1 VRNTRDAYIVV
12 TLDVGGSAAKAS
24 AFDAVRCAHLA
35 SASEPYPA
43 PDAGDPGVFDPQAWW
58 ATATRALASLTGIV
72 DAAPGRYLG
81 IVVSAIRIPFVLVDR
96 DGDPV
101 LPGLLNKDRRA
112 LPNVVAVTA
121 AIDADDLYRTTG
133 HWPTAE
139 FGLPKLLWI
148 RSHYPAAWRS
158 TAILLQLHDWF
169 TYRLSGAIVSEP
181 SSAAMSQMLDVAKRT
196 WAADVLGAFEI
207 GTERFPELRSAGSRV
222 GGLLDPVARAT
233 GLPAGLPVH
242 LGGGDT
248 HLSAM
253 SAGTGPDHVPV
264 VVAGTTAPVQLA
276 VDALPNQPD
285 CYPLLV
291 SEHANPGLWALE
303 TNAGP
308 TGGILARLAG
318 LDGETGEAL
327 ADEVQRR
334 GFEVTTDPDT
344 PLTVLS
350 GNPFFGAEGWAVAPP
365 PTIAGLR
372 PGHRG
377 RDAVYAG
384 LAGACYAIRSILD
397 PLDQQT
403 GFSSPRIR
411 VTGGMAQNAEWCQL
425 MADVCE
431 REIAVKPLDRI
442 SGLAGAA
449 LVAGQESSEM
459 AAEIAEIV
467 FAPDQSQDTCHAS
480 GFGNYLD
487 IYRTAQAIAR
497 DNVVSADACTR

>member
-1 VRNTRDAYIVV
+1 MRNIRDACIVV

-35 SASEPYPA
+35 STSEPYPA
-43 PDAGDPGVFDPQAWW
+43 PDHGDPGVFDPEAWW
-58 ATATRALASLTGIV
+58 ATATRALVSLTAIV

-81 IVVSAIRIPFVLVDR
+81 VVVSAIRIPFVLVDR
-96 DGDPV
+96 GGDPV

-112 LPNVVAVTA
+112 LAHLAEITA

-148 RSHYPAAWRS
+148 RSHHPAPWS
-158 TAILLQLHDWF
+158 KTAVLLQLHDWF
-169 TYRLSGAIVSEP
+169 IYRLSGVMVSEP
-181 SSAAMSQMLDVAKRT
+181 SSAAMSQMLDVAKRA

-207 GTERFPELRSAGSRV
+207 GTERFPELRPAGSEV
-222 GGLLDPVARAT
+222 GAVLDPVAHAT

-253 SAGTGPDHVPV
+253 SAGTGPDHIPV
-264 VVAGTTAPVQLA
+264 VVAGTTAPAQLA
-276 VDALPNQPD
+276 VGALPSQPD

-291 SEHANPGLWALE
+291 SEHAIPGLWALE

-308 TGGILARLAG
+308 TGGILARLDG
-318 LDGETGEAL
+318 LDDETGDWL
-327 ADEVQRR
+327 TDEVKRR
-334 GFEVTTDPDT
+334 GFEVTADEDA

-350 GNPFFGAEGWAVAPP
+350 GSPFFGAEGWAVAPP
-365 PTIAGLR
+365 PTIIGLR

-377 RDAVYAG
+377 SDAVHAG
-384 LAGACYAIRSILD
+384 FAGACYAIRSILD
-397 PLDQQT
+397 PLDEHS
-403 GFSSPRIR
+403 GFSSPRVR

-425 MADVCE
+425 LADVCE
-431 REIAVKPLDRI
+431 REVAVRPLDRI

-449 LVAGQESSEM
+449 LVAGRESSQM
-459 AAEIAEIV
+459 AAEVAEV
-467 FAPDQSQDTCHAS
+467 LYVPDQGLGTGHAS
-480 GFGNYLD
+480 GFGSYLD
-487 IYRTAQAIAR
+487 QYRTAQATAR
-497 DNVVSADACTR
+497 DNGLSADACPR

>member
-1 VRNTRDAYIVV
+1 VPNIRDACIVV

-24 AFDAVRCAHLA
+24 AFDAVKCAHLA

-43 PDAGDPGVFDPQAWW
+43 ADDGDPGVFDPEAWW
-58 ATATRALASLTGIV
+58 AAAARALGSLTGIV

-81 IVVSAIRIPFVLVDR
+81 VVVSAIRIPFVLVDR

-112 LPNVVAVTA
+112 LPNVAEVTA
-121 AIDADDLYRTTG
+121 AIGADDLYRTTG
-133 HWPTAE
+133 HWPAAE

-148 RSHYPAAWRS
+148 RSHHPAPWSR
-158 TAILLQLHDWF
+158 TAALLQLHDWF
-169 TYRLSGAIVSEP
+169 IYRLSGVMVSEP
-181 SSAAMSQMLDVAKRT
+181 SSAAMSQMLDVAKRA
-196 WAADVLGAFEI
+196 WAADVLGAFGI
-207 GTERFPELRSAGSRV
+207 GKERFPELRPAGSRV
-222 GGLLDPVARAT
+222 GGVLDPVAHAT

-253 SAGTGPDHVPV
+253 SAGTGLDHVPV

-276 VDALPNQPD
+276 VDALSSQPD

-291 SEHANPGLWALE
+291 SEHAIPGLRALE

-308 TGGILARLAG
+308 TGGILAHLAG
-318 LDGETGEAL
+318 LHGEAGDSL
-327 ADEVQRR
+327 AEEVKRR
-334 GFEVTTDPDT
+334 GFEVTADADA

-350 GNPFFGAEGWAVAPP
+350 GNPFFGAEGWAMPPP
-365 PTIAGLR
+365 PTIVGLR

-377 RDAVYAG
+377 SDIVHAG
-384 LAGACYAIRSILD
+384 LAGTCYAIRSILD
-397 PLDQQT
+397 PLDEHSA
-403 GFSSPRIR
+403 FSSPRVL

-425 MADVCE
+425 LADVCE
-431 REIAVKPLDRI
+431 REIAVRPLDRI

-449 LVAGQESSEM
+449 LVADCESSQM
-459 AAEIAEIV
+459 AAEVAEVV
-467 FAPDQSQDTCHAS
+467 FFPDQDPEACHTS
-480 GFGNYLD
+480 GFGSYLD
-487 IYRTAQAIAR
+487 LYRTAQVTAR
-497 DNVVSADACTR
+497 DNGLSADACPR

>member
-1 VRNTRDAYIVV
+1 VRNIRDAGIVV

-24 AFDAVRCAHLA
+24 AFDAVSCAHLA
-35 SASEPYPA
+35 SASEAYPA
-43 PDAGDPGVFDPQAWW
+43 PNDGDPGVFDPEAWW
-58 ATATRALASLTGIV
+58 AAATRALASLTAIV

-81 IVVSAIRIPFVLVDR
+81 AVVSAIRIPFVLVDR

-112 LPNVVAVTA
+112 LPSVAEVVA
-121 AIDADDLYRTTG
+121 AIDAGDLYRTTG
-133 HWPTAE
+133 HWPAAE

-148 RSHYPAAWRS
+148 RSHYPEPWSR
-158 TAILLQLHDWF
+158 TAVLLQLHDWF
-169 TYRLSGAIVSEP
+169 IYRLSGVMVSEP
-181 SSAAMSQMLDVAKRT
+181 SSAAMSQMLDVAKRA
-196 WAADVLGAFEI
+196 WAADVLSAFEI
-207 GTERFPELRSAGSRV
+207 GTERFPELRPAGSRV
-222 GGLLDPVARAT
+222 GGVLDPVAEAT

-264 VVAGTTAPVQLA
+264 VVAGTTVPAQLA
-276 VDALPNQPD
+276 VDALPRQSD

-291 SEHANPGLWALE
+291 SEHAIPGLWALE

-318 LDGETGEAL
+318 LDGETGDSL
-327 ADEVQRR
+327 SDEVKRR
-334 GFEVTTDPDT
+334 GFEVRADAEA

-365 PTIAGLR
+365 PTIVGLR
-372 PGHRG
+372 PWHRG
-377 RDAVYAG
+377 SDAVHAG

-397 PLDQQT
+397 PLDERS
-403 GFSSPRIR
+403 GLSSPRVR
-411 VTGGMAQNAEWCQL
+411 VTGGMAQNAGWCQL
-425 MADVCE
+425 LADVCD
-431 REIAVKPLDRI
+431 REIAVRPLDRI

-449 LVAGQESSEM
+449 LVSGCESTQM
-459 AAEIAEIV
+459 TANAAEIV
-467 FAPDQSQDTCHAS
+467 FVPDQGLDTGHSS
-480 GFGNYLD
+480 GFGSYLD
-487 IYRTAQAIAR
+487 LYRSAQATAR
-497 DNVVSADACTR
+497 DNGLSAGACPR